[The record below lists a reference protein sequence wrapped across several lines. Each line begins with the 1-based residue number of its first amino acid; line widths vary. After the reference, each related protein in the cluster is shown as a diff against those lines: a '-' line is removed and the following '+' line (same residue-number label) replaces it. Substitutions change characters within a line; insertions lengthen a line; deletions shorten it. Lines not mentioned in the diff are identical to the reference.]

1 MGKNLIELSERI
13 LSKMDS
19 DSVYDFF
26 TNVLRLA
33 AQYRQTNPECPVFI
47 VPTTSRCNVLFKLCQ
62 KTLLNCLQVP
72 TARRP
77 TPWLAADLT
86 LLKTLAF
93 SKNDFGACR
102 FEGAAL
108 RDGHAGE
115 HWLEKRNSRQYKY
128 IAIFYPSSQLCSCCC
143 YHNTETE
150 DLALQEWTCH
160 KCDRRQDRDINTAK
174 NILQEGL
181 RLLASV

>member
-1 MGKNLIELSERI
+1 MDYSRI
-13 LSKMDS
+13 LLQGLT
-19 DSVYDFF
+19 FL
-26 TNVLRLA
+26 N
-33 AQYRQTNPECPVFI
+33 AQPIIC
-47 VPTTSRCNVLFKLCQ
+47 
-62 KTLLNCLQVP
+62 
-72 TARRP
+72 
-77 TPWLAADLT
+77 
-86 LLKTLAF
+86 AF

-181 RLLASV
+181 SIYYSSAHLAC